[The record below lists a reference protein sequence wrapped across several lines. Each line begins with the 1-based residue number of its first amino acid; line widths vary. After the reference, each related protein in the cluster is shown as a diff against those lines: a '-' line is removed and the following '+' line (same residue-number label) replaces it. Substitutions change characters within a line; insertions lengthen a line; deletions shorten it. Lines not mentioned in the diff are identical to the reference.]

1 MDTSES
7 VTSWTMPLMGLR
19 GDIFVSLLFT
29 FSTSPAIVAAEGL
42 QTSEKGPKLL
52 PKNYLKSWKEKSA
65 TSLRHLPGGVLTK
78 NEKGKFTVK
87 FLNLT
92 ETKTMKN
99 KIKEMT
105 RSTKLGSLC
114 KFFNHLRLKVSNR
127 IARRKLRRMK
137 HQMEKHRMRGLLPK
151 MFSKE
156 NVASTYKEGR
166 NMKITAL
173 AKRCFNQT
181 RMPTMAKKAKKAKQE
196 SSMITI

>member
-1 MDTSES
+1 
-7 VTSWTMPLMGLR
+7 MPLMGLR
-19 GDIFVSLLFT
+19 GVIFVSLLLT
-29 FSTSPAIVAAEGL
+29 FSTSPAVVAAEGL
-42 QTSEKGPKLL
+42 QTSEKGPELL
-52 PKNYLKSWKEKSA
+52 PKAQNYLKSWKEKSA

-99 KIKEMT
+99 KIKEMI

-137 HQMEKHRMRGLLPK
+137 HQMKKHRMRGLLPK
-151 MFSKE
+151 MFSRE
-156 NVASTYKEGR
+156 NVASTYKEGG

>member
-1 MDTSES
+1 
-7 VTSWTMPLMGLR
+7 MPLMGLR
-19 GDIFVSLLFT
+19 GVILVSLLLM

-42 QTSEKGPKLL
+42 QTSEKGPELL
-52 PKNYLKSWKEKSA
+52 PNAQNYLKSWKEKSA

-99 KIKEMT
+99 KIKEMI

-137 HQMEKHRMRGLLPK
+137 HQMKKHRMRGLLPK
-151 MFSKE
+151 MFSRE

-181 RMPTMAKKAKKAKQE
+181 RMPTMAKKAKQE